1 MSLADC
7 THRDLLKVD
16 LDSLAQFEEIFWR
29 QKSRALWLR
38 EGDNNT
44 GFFHKIANSNC
55 RRNYMRCIE
64 VNGIQNEDESELKE
78 KVVEFYSTL
87 YQESE
92 DWRPKVV
99 DLPFK
104 TIGEEALRVL
114 ERPSVQEEILQVLKD
129 LQCDQALGPDGYT
142 MAFFEFFNI
151 VREWS
156 RMILWVSLG
165 RL

>member
-1 MSLADC
+1 M
-7 THRDLLKVD
+7 
-16 LDSLAQFEEIFWR
+16 
-29 QKSRALWLR
+29 
-38 EGDNNT
+38 
-44 GFFHKIANSNC
+44 
-55 RRNYMRCIE
+55 RRIE
-64 VNGIQNEDESELKE
+64 VNGIQNEEKSELKE

-87 YQESE
+87 YQESK

-114 ERPSVQEEILQVLKD
+114 ERPFVQEEILQVLKD
-129 LQCDQALGPDGYT
+129 LQSDKALGPDGYT
-142 MAFFEFFNI
+142 MAFFEFFNT

-156 RMILWVSLG
+156 RMISWVSLG